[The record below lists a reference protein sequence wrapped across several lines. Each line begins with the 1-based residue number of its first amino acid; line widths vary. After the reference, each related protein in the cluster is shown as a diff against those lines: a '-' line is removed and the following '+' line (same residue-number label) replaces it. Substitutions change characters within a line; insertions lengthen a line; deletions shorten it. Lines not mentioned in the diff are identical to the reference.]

1 MRKTCFLS
9 FLLLSLIIK
18 TTDSQFNRIT
28 NALIKGSSQLFG
40 INYGGQEPTNTEP
53 IQQYQQIDYY
63 STSNEDQ
70 RYQYNSIS
78 PSRSSACNEYFS
90 YENGY
95 FTTSGKISVPA
106 WNPPKSVVKAVFTVA
121 TRITSVRFDITL
133 LHIG

>member
-9 FLLLSLIIK
+9 FLLLSLIVQ
-18 TTDSQFNRIT
+18 TTDSQFDPIT
-28 NALIKGSSQLFG
+28 NVLISSQLFG
-40 INYGGQEPTNTEP
+40 INYGGQKPTNTKP
-53 IQQYQQIDYY
+53 IQQDQQIYY
-63 STSNEDQ
+63 YPTSNEDK

-78 PSRSSACNEYFS
+78 PSSSSACNEYFS

-106 WNPPKSVVKAVFTVA
+106 WNPPKSVIKAVFTVA
-121 TRITSVRFDITL
+121 TRIISVRFDITY